1 MEDTG
6 ANMSNVQLEA
16 TESSQLVERENA
28 DLRQQLKAL
37 ESRYDSSRQVRPLLF
52 ARCWLTM

>member
-37 ESRYDSSRQVRPLLF
+37 ESRYDSSRQVRLF
-52 ARCWLTM
+52 ARCWLTI